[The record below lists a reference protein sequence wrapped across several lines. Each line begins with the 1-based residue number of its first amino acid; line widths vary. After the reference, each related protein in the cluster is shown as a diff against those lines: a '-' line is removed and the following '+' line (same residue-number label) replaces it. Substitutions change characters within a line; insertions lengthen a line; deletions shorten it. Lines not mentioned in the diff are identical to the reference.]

1 MENIYEKFLESSGV
15 SIDSRNCPKDAMFI
29 GIKGANFDG
38 NTFVEKA
45 LEQGCKYAITDNPE
59 IGVGNPNIIHVQ
71 DSLKTL
77 QDLAHYH
84 RMMFD
89 IPVIGITGTNGKTTS
104 KELIS
109 TVLSKEYNVLYT
121 QGNLN
126 NHIGVPLTLLRLN
139 RSHNIA
145 VIEMGANHPKEIE
158 FLCKIARPNY
168 GIITNV
174 GKAHLEGFG
183 SFEGVKKTKGEL
195 YDFIKSVDGK
205 IFLHADN
212 PHLCEMVY
220 SGTLFPPVISTS
232 TSSVTEIANPDTE
245 PIEVSGFANG
255 LETIKYGESEENFVS
270 GNILSCTPY
279 INVELRLNGN
289 ASGEKTSYKIETNLI
304 GDYNLSNILSAASIG
319 RYFGVMDED
328 IVAALSEY
336 TPTNNRS
343 QCTRTERNTLIVDAY
358 NANPTS
364 MDAALRNFSKIEAAS
379 KALILGDMKELGE
392 DSEAEHNKV
401 LALIKSLGFTKA
413 YFVGSEFAKVA
424 DSGFACFDNVES
436 LVEYFTQHPISD
448 STILIKGS
456 NSTRLTKIV
465 DSL

>member
-1 MENIYEKFLESSGV
+1 MENIYEKFLESTAV
-15 SIDSRNCPKDAMFI
+15 SIDSRNCPEGAMFI

-38 NTFVEKA
+38 NLFVEKA

-59 IGVGNPNIIHVQ
+59 IGVDNPNIIHVE

-77 QDLAHYH
+77 QDLACYH
-84 RMMFD
+84 RMKFN

-109 TVLSKEYNVLYT
+109 TVLSKEYNTLFT
-121 QGNLN
+121 LGNLN

-139 RSHNIA
+139 RGHQIA

-158 FLCKIARPNY
+158 FLCNIARPNY

-195 YDFIKSVDGK
+195 YAFINKVEGK
-205 IFLHADN
+205 VFLHADN
-212 PHLCEMVY
+212 PHLTDMANAVIEPVEMSAY
-220 SGTLFPPVISTS
+220 
-232 TSSVTEIANPDTE
+232 
-245 PIEVSGFANG
+245 
-255 LETIKYGESEENFVS
+255 IKYGEADENFVS
-270 GNILSCTPY
+270 GNIVSCTPY
-279 INVELRLNGN
+279 INVDLRLNGN
-289 ASGEKTSYKIETNLI
+289 STGEKASYNVQTQLI
-304 GDYNLSNILSAASIG
+304 GDYNLSNILSAACIG

-328 IVAALSEY
+328 IVAALRDY

-343 QCTRTERNTLIVDAY
+343 QCTKTESNTLIVDAY

-364 MDAALRNFSKIEAAS
+364 MDAALRNFSKIEANS

-392 DSEAEHNKV
+392 DSIMEHKKI
-401 LALIKSLGFTKA
+401 LALIESLGFERV
-413 YFVGSEFAKVA
+413 YLVGSEFTKSAA
-424 DSGFACFDNVES
+424 GAYLCFENVEA
-436 LVEYFTQHPISD
+436 LKEYLATNPIKD
-448 STILIKGS
+448 YTILIKGS
-456 NSTRLTKIV
+456 NSTRLTQIV
-465 DSL
+465 PSL

>member
-1 MENIYEKFLESSGV
+1 MENIYEKFLQCSAV
-15 SIDSRNCPKDAMFI
+15 SIDTRNCPKDAMFI

-45 LEQGCKYAITDNPE
+45 LEQGCKYAITDNAE

-89 IPVIGITGTNGKTTS
+89 IPLIGITGTNGKTTS

-145 VIEMGANHPKEIE
+145 VVEMGANHPKEIE

-195 YDFIKSVDGK
+195 YDFIHSVDGK

-212 PHLCEMVY
+212 PHLCEMVD
-220 SGTLFPPVISTS
+220 SGTEPVEVSMTAWNN
-232 TSSVTEIANPDTE
+232 VTEY
-245 PIEVSGFANG
+245 
-255 LETIKYGESEENFVS
+255 IKYGESKENFVS
-270 GNILSCTPY
+270 GSILSCTPY
-279 INVELRLNGN
+279 INVNLTLNDN
-289 ASGEKTSYKIETNLI
+289 ASGEKASYEVATNLI
-304 GDYNLSNILSAASIG
+304 GDYNLSNILSAACIG

-328 IVAALSEY
+328 IVSALSEY

-343 QCTRTERNTLIVDAY
+343 QCTRTEKNTLIVDAY

-364 MDAALRNFSKIEAAS
+364 MEAALKNFSKIETTS
-379 KALILGDMKELGE
+379 DKVLILGDMKELGE

-401 LALIKSLGFTKA
+401 LALIKSLCLTKA
-413 YFVGSEFAKVA
+413 YFVGCEFAKVA
-424 DSGFACFDNVES
+424 GSEFACFENVES
-436 LVEYFTQHPISD
+436 LAEYFSQNPISD

>member
-1 MENIYEKFLESSGV
+1 MENIYEKFLQCSAV
-15 SIDSRNCPKDAMFI
+15 SIDTRNCPKDAMFI

-45 LEQGCKYAITDNPE
+45 LEQGCKYAITDNAE

-145 VIEMGANHPKEIE
+145 VVEMGANHPKEIE

-205 IFLHADN
+205 IFLHSDN
-212 PHLCEMVY
+212 PHLCEMVN
-220 SGTLFPPVISTS
+220 SN
-232 TSSVTEIANPDTE
+232 TELV
-245 PIEVSGFANG
+245 EVSMTEFANA

-270 GNILSCTPY
+270 GSILSCTPY

-304 GDYNLSNILSAASIG
+304 GDYNLSNILSAACIG
-319 RYFGVMDED
+319 RYFGVMDEE
-328 IVAALSEY
+328 IVSALQEY

-343 QCTRTERNTLIVDAY
+343 QCTRTEKNTLIVDAY

-364 MDAALRNFSKIEAAS
+364 MEAALKNFSKIDTTS
-379 KALILGDMKELGE
+379 DKVLILGDMKELGE
-392 DSEAEHNKV
+392 DSETEHQKV
-401 LALIKSLGFTKA
+401 LALIQSLGFTKA

-424 DSGFACFDNVES
+424 GSEFSKCFENVES
-436 LVEYFTQHPISD
+436 LAEYLTANPISD

-465 DSL
+465 PSL

>member
-15 SIDSRNCPKDAMFI
+15 SIDSRNCPKDAMFV

-38 NTFVEKA
+38 NLFVEKA
-45 LEQGCKYAITDNPE
+45 LELGCKYAITDNPE
-59 IGVGNPNIIHVQ
+59 IGVGNPNIIHVE

-77 QDLAHYH
+77 QDLACYH
-84 RMMFD
+84 RCKFN

-109 TVLSKEYNVLYT
+109 TVLSKEYNVLFT

-145 VIEMGANHPKEIE
+145 VVEMGANHPKEIE

-195 YDFIKSVDGK
+195 YEWIAGVDGK
-205 IFLHADN
+205 IFLHTDN
-212 PHLCEMVY
+212 PHLVKMA
-220 SGTLFPPVISTS
+220 GDL
-232 TSSVTEIANPDTE
+232 D
-245 PIEVSGFANG
+245 
-255 LETIKYGESEENFVS
+255 TIKYGEAGDNFVS
-270 GNILSCTPY
+270 GKIISCTPY
-279 INVELRLNGN
+279 INVNLSLNGN
-289 ASGEKTSYKIETNLI
+289 ASGESQTYEINTQLI
-304 GDYNLSNILSAASIG
+304 GDYNLSNILSAACIG
-319 RYFGVMDED
+319 RFFGVMDED

-364 MDAALRNFSKIEAAS
+364 MEAAIKNFSKIETS
-379 KALILGDMKELGE
+379 DKKVLILGDMKELGE
-392 DSEAEHNKV
+392 DSEAEHIKV
-401 LALIKSLGFTKA
+401 LNQIKSLGFTEC

-424 DSGFACFDNVES
+424 PS
-436 LVEYFTQHPISD
+436 LGFTQCFSD
-448 STILIKGS
+448 VDLLAEHFQSNLIENSTILIKGS
-456 NSTRLTKIV
+456 NSTKLTKIV

>member
-15 SIDSRNCPKDAMFI
+15 CIDSRNCPKDAMFV

-38 NTFVEKA
+38 NLFVEKA
-45 LEQGCKYAITDNPE
+45 LELGCKYAITDNPE
-59 IGVGNPNIIHVQ
+59 IGVGNPNIIHVE

-77 QDLAHYH
+77 QDLACYH
-84 RMMFD
+84 RCKFN

-145 VIEMGANHPKEIE
+145 VVEMGANHPKEIE

-195 YDFIKSVDGK
+195 YEWIAGVDGK

-212 PHLCEMVY
+212 PHLCEMAEA
-220 SGTLFPPVISTS
+220 GISTGS
-232 TSSVTEIANPDTE
+232 MTAC
-245 PIEVSGFANG
+245 
-255 LETIKYGESEENFVS
+255 IKYGEAGDNFVS
-270 GNILSCTPY
+270 GKIISCTPY
-279 INVELRLNGN
+279 INVNLSLNGN
-289 ASGEKTSYKIETNLI
+289 ASGESQTYEINTQLI
-304 GDYNLSNILSAASIG
+304 GDYNLSNILSAACIG
-319 RYFGVMDED
+319 RFFGVMDED

-364 MDAALRNFSKIEAAS
+364 MEAAIKNFSKIETS
-379 KALILGDMKELGE
+379 DKKVLILGDMKELGE
-392 DSEAEHNKV
+392 DSEAEHIKV
-401 LALIKSLGFTKA
+401 LNQIKSLGFTEC
-413 YFVGSEFAKVA
+413 YFVGSEFTKVA
-424 DSGFACFDNVES
+424 PS
-436 LVEYFTQHPISD
+436 LGFTQCFSD
-448 STILIKGS
+448 VDLLAEHFQSNSIENSTILIKGS
-456 NSTRLTKIV
+456 NSTKLTKIV
-465 DSL
+465 PSL

>member
-1 MENIYEKFLESSGV
+1 MENIYEKFLESTAV
-15 SIDSRNCPKDAMFI
+15 SIDSRNCPEGAMFI

-38 NTFVEKA
+38 NLFVEKA

-59 IGVGNPNIIHVQ
+59 IGVGNPNIIHVA

-77 QDLAHYH
+77 QDLAAYH
-84 RMMFD
+84 RMKFN
-89 IPVIGITGTNGKTTS
+89 IPVIAITGTNGKTTS

-109 TVLSKEYNVLYT
+109 TVLSKEYNTLFT
-121 QGNLN
+121 LGNLN

-139 RSHNIA
+139 RGHNIA

-158 FLCKIARPNY
+158 FLCKIARPNF

-195 YDFIKSVDGK
+195 YEFIRGVEGK

-212 PHLCEMVY
+212 PHLCEM
-220 SGTLFPPVISTS
+220 L
-232 TSSVTEIANPDTE
+232 NPDTE
-245 PIEVSGFANG
+245 PVEVSMTAGNNVPAIANA
-255 LETIKYGESEENFVS
+255 LETIKYGEADENFVS
-270 GNILSCTPY
+270 GNIVSCTPY
-279 INVELRLNGN
+279 INVDLRLNGN
-289 ASGEKTSYKIETNLI
+289 ASGEKQSYSVATQLI
-304 GDYNLSNILSAASIG
+304 GDYNLSNILSAACIG

-328 IVAALSEY
+328 IVAALREY
-336 TPTNNRS
+336 TPNNNRS
-343 QCTRTERNTLIVDAY
+343 QCTKTESNTLIVDAY

-364 MDAALRNFSKIEAAS
+364 MDAALKNFSKIEAAN

-392 DSEAEHNKV
+392 DSIMEHNKI
-401 LALIKSLGFTKA
+401 LALIESLGFDKV
-413 YFVGSEFAKVA
+413 YLVGSEFTTAA
-424 DSGFACFDNVES
+424 AGAHPCFENVDA
-436 LVEYFTQHPISD
+436 LKEYLTANPIVD
-448 STILIKGS
+448 YTILIKGS

>member
-45 LEQGCKYAITDNPE
+45 LEQGCKYAITDNAE

-109 TVLSKEYNVLYT
+109 SVLSKEYNVLYT

-145 VIEMGANHPKEIE
+145 VVEMGANHPEEIE

-195 YDFIKSVDGK
+195 YDFIHSVDGK

-212 PHLCEMVY
+212 PHLCEMANA
-220 SGTLFPPVISTS
+220 
-232 TSSVTEIANPDTE
+232 VTEPV
-245 PIEVSGFANG
+245 EVPAFANS
-255 LETIKYGESEENFVS
+255 LETIKYGEADENFVS
-270 GNILSCTPY
+270 GNIVSCTPY
-279 INVELRLNGN
+279 INVDLRLNGN
-289 ASGEKTSYKIETNLI
+289 VSGEKTSYKIETNLI
-304 GDYNLSNILSAASIG
+304 GDYNLSNILSAACIG
-319 RYFGVMDED
+319 RYFGVMDEE
-328 IVAALSEY
+328 IVSALQEY

-343 QCTRTERNTLIVDAY
+343 QCTRTEKNTLIVDAY

-364 MDAALRNFSKIEAAS
+364 MEAALKNFSKIETTS
-379 KALILGDMKELGE
+379 NKVLILGDMKELGE
-392 DSEAEHNKV
+392 DSEAEHQKV
-401 LALIKSLGFTKA
+401 LALIQSLGFTGS

-424 DSGFACFDNVES
+424 GSEFSKCFENVES
-436 LVEYFTQHPISD
+436 LAEYLTANPISD

>member
-1 MENIYEKFLESSGV
+1 MENIYEKFLQSTAV
-15 SIDSRNCPKDAMFI
+15 SIDSRNCPEGALFI

-38 NTFVEKA
+38 NLFVEKA

-59 IGVGNPNIIHVQ
+59 IGVGNPNIIHVE

-77 QDLAHYH
+77 QDLAAYH
-84 RMMFD
+84 RMKFN
-89 IPVIGITGTNGKTTS
+89 IPVIAITGTNGKTTS

-109 TVLSKEYNVLYT
+109 TVLSKEYNTLFT
-121 QGNLN
+121 LGNLN

-139 RSHNIA
+139 RGHNIA

-158 FLCKIARPNY
+158 FLCNIARPNF

-195 YDFIKSVDGK
+195 YEFIRGVEGK

-212 PHLCEMVY
+212 SHLMDMVEAVFETVAEPVEAVEMPAY
-220 SGTLFPPVISTS
+220 
-232 TSSVTEIANPDTE
+232 
-245 PIEVSGFANG
+245 
-255 LETIKYGESEENFVS
+255 IKYGEADENFVS
-270 GNILSCTPY
+270 GNIVSCTPY
-279 INVELRLNGN
+279 INVNLRLNGN
-289 ASGEKTSYKIETNLI
+289 ASGEKASYEVATNLI
-304 GDYNLSNILSAASIG
+304 GDYNLSNILSAACIG

-328 IVAALSEY
+328 IVSALSEY

-343 QCTRTERNTLIVDAY
+343 QCTKTESNTLIVDAY

-364 MDAALRNFSKIEAAS
+364 MDAALKNFSKIEAAS

-392 DSEAEHNKV
+392 DSIMEHSKI
-401 LALIKSLGFTKA
+401 LALIESLGFEKV
-413 YFVGSEFAKVA
+413 YLVGSEFARA
-424 DSGFACFDNVES
+424 AAGAHPCFENVDA
-436 LVEYFTQHPISD
+436 LKEYLTANPIVD
-448 STILIKGS
+448 YTILIKGS

>member
-59 IGVGNPNIIHVQ
+59 IGVGNPNIIHVH

-145 VIEMGANHPKEIE
+145 VVEMGANHPKEIE

-195 YDFIKSVDGK
+195 YDFIQSVDGK

-212 PHLCEMVY
+212 PHLCEMVNA
-220 SGTLFPPVISTS
+220 L
-232 TSSVTEIANPDTE
+232 EI
-245 PIEVSGFANG
+245 
-255 LETIKYGESEENFVS
+255 IKYGESEENFVS
-270 GNILSCTPY
+270 GSILSCTPY

-304 GDYNLSNILSAASIG
+304 GDYNLSNILSAACIG
-319 RYFGVMDED
+319 RYFGVMDEE
-328 IVAALSEY
+328 IVSALQEY

-343 QCTRTERNTLIVDAY
+343 QCTRTEKNTLIVDAY

-364 MDAALRNFSKIEAAS
+364 MEAALKNFSKIETTS
-379 KALILGDMKELGE
+379 DKVLILGDMKELGE

-401 LALIKSLGFTKA
+401 LALIKSLGFTKV

-424 DSGFACFDNVES
+424 GSEFSKCFENVES
-436 LVEYFTQHPISD
+436 LAEYLTANPISD

>member
-1 MENIYEKFLESSGV
+1 MENIYEKFLQCSAV
-15 SIDSRNCPKDAMFI
+15 SIDTRNCPKDAMFI

-45 LEQGCKYAITDNPE
+45 LEQGCKYAITDNAE

-145 VIEMGANHPKEIE
+145 VVEMGANHPKEIE
-158 FLCKIARPNY
+158 FLCKIARPNN

-195 YDFIKSVDGK
+195 YDFIHSVDGK

-212 PHLCEMVY
+212 PHLCEMVNA
-220 SGTLFPPVISTS
+220 
-232 TSSVTEIANPDTE
+232 VTEPV
-245 PIEVSGFANG
+245 EVSMTTGNNMPAFANA

-270 GNILSCTPY
+270 GSILSCTPY
-279 INVELRLNGN
+279 INVSLRLNGN

-304 GDYNLSNILSAASIG
+304 GDYNLSNILSAACIG
-319 RYFGVMDED
+319 RYFGVMDEE
-328 IVAALSEY
+328 IVSALQEY

-343 QCTRTERNTLIVDAY
+343 QCTRTEKNTLIVDAY

-364 MDAALRNFSKIEAAS
+364 MEAALKNFSKIETTS
-379 KALILGDMKELGE
+379 DKVLILGDMKELGE

-424 DSGFACFDNVES
+424 GSEFACFENVES
-436 LVEYFTQHPISD
+436 LAEYFSQNPISD

>member
-145 VIEMGANHPKEIE
+145 VVEMGANHPKEIE

-212 PHLCEMVY
+212 PHLCEMVN
-220 SGTLFPPVISTS
+220 SGTEPVEVSMTAGNN
-232 TSSVTEIANPDTE
+232 VTE
-245 PIEVSGFANG
+245 FANA

-270 GNILSCTPY
+270 GSILSCTPY

-304 GDYNLSNILSAASIG
+304 GDYNLSNILSAACIG

-328 IVAALSEY
+328 IVAALREY
-336 TPTNNRS
+336 TPNNNRS
-343 QCTRTERNTLIVDAY
+343 QCTKTESNTLIVDAY

-392 DSEAEHNKV
+392 DSIMEHNKI
-401 LALIKSLGFTKA
+401 LALIESFGFDKV
-413 YFVGSEFAKVA
+413 YLVGSEFTRASA
-424 DSGFACFDNVES
+424 GAHPCFENVDA
-436 LVEYFTQHPISD
+436 LKEYLTANPIAGY
-448 STILIKGS
+448 TILIKGS
-456 NSTRLTKIV
+456 NSTRLTQIV
-465 DSL
+465 PSL

>member
-195 YDFIKSVDGK
+195 YEFIRGVEGK

-212 PHLCEMVY
+212 PHLCEMVN
-220 SGTLFPPVISTS
+220 SGTEPVEVSMTAGNN
-232 TSSVTEIANPDTE
+232 VTE
-245 PIEVSGFANG
+245 FANA

-270 GNILSCTPY
+270 GSILSCTPY

-304 GDYNLSNILSAASIG
+304 GDYNLSNILSAACIG
-319 RYFGVMDED
+319 RYFGVMDEE
-328 IVAALSEY
+328 IVSALQEY

-343 QCTRTERNTLIVDAY
+343 QCTRTEKNTLIVDAY

-364 MDAALRNFSKIEAAS
+364 MEAALKNFSKIETTS
-379 KALILGDMKELGE
+379 GKVLILGDMKELGE

-401 LALIKSLGFTKA
+401 LALIKSLGFDKV
-413 YFVGSEFAKVA
+413 YLVGSEFTRASA
-424 DSGFACFDNVES
+424 GAHPCFENVDA
-436 LVEYFTQHPISD
+436 LKEYLTANPIAGY
-448 STILIKGS
+448 TILIKGS

>member
-1 MENIYEKFLESSGV
+1 MENIYEKFLESTAV
-15 SIDSRNCPKDAMFI
+15 SIDSRNCPEGAMFI

-38 NTFVEKA
+38 NLFVEKA

-59 IGVGNPNIIHVQ
+59 IGVGNPNIIHVE

-77 QDLAHYH
+77 QDLAAYH
-84 RMMFD
+84 RMKFN
-89 IPVIGITGTNGKTTS
+89 IPVIAITGTNGKTTS

-109 TVLSKEYNVLYT
+109 TVLSKEYNTLFT
-121 QGNLN
+121 LGNLN

-139 RSHNIA
+139 RGHNIA

-158 FLCKIARPNY
+158 FLCKIARPNF

-195 YDFIKSVDGK
+195 YEFIRGVEGK

-212 PHLCEMVY
+212 PHLMEMAGDME
-220 SGTLFPPVISTS
+220 S
-232 TSSVTEIANPDTE
+232 
-245 PIEVSGFANG
+245 
-255 LETIKYGESEENFVS
+255 IKYGEADENFVS
-270 GNILSCTPY
+270 GNIVSCTPY
-279 INVELRLNGN
+279 INVDLRLNGN
-289 ASGEKTSYKIETNLI
+289 ASGEKQSYSVATQLI
-304 GDYNLSNILSAASIG
+304 GDYNLSNILSAACIG

-328 IVAALSEY
+328 IVAALRDY

-343 QCTRTERNTLIVDAY
+343 QCTKTESNTLIVDAY

-364 MDAALRNFSKIEAAS
+364 MDAALRNFSKIEAAN

-392 DSEAEHNKV
+392 DSIMEHNKI
-401 LALIKSLGFTKA
+401 LTLIESLGFEKV
-413 YFVGSEFAKVA
+413 YFVGSEFTTAAAGAHPCFENV
-424 DSGFACFDNVES
+424 DS
-436 LVEYFTQHPISD
+436 LKEYLTANPIAGY
-448 STILIKGS
+448 TILIKGS

>member
-15 SIDSRNCPKDAMFI
+15 SIDSRNCPKDAMFV
-29 GIKGANFDG
+29 GIKGANYDG
-38 NTFVEKA
+38 NLFVEKA
-45 LEQGCKYAITDNPE
+45 LELGCKYAITDNPE
-59 IGVGNPNIIHVQ
+59 IGVGNPNIIHVE
-71 DSLKTL
+71 DSLKAL
-77 QDLAHYH
+77 QDLACYH
-84 RMMFD
+84 RCKFN

-109 TVLSKEYNVLYT
+109 TVLCKEYNVLYT

-145 VIEMGANHPKEIE
+145 VVEMGANHPEEIA

-195 YDFIKSVDGK
+195 YEWIAGVDGM

-212 PHLCEMVY
+212 PHLVKMA
-220 SGTLFPPVISTS
+220 GDL
-232 TSSVTEIANPDTE
+232 D
-245 PIEVSGFANG
+245 
-255 LETIKYGESEENFVS
+255 TIKYGESEENFVS
-270 GNILSCTPY
+270 GKIISCTPY
-279 INVELRLNGN
+279 INVNLSLNGN
-289 ASGEKTSYKIETNLI
+289 ASGESQTYEINTQLI
-304 GDYNLSNILSAASIG
+304 GDYNLSNILSAACIG
-319 RYFGVMDED
+319 RFFGVMDED

-364 MDAALRNFSKIEAAS
+364 MEAAIKNFSKIETS
-379 KALILGDMKELGE
+379 DKKVLILGDMKELGE
-392 DSEAEHNKV
+392 DSEAEHVKV
-401 LALIKSLGFTKA
+401 LNQIKSLGFTEC
-413 YFVGSEFAKVA
+413 YFVGSEFAK
-424 DSGFACFDNVES
+424 FAPS
-436 LVEYFTQHPISD
+436 LGFTQCFSD
-448 STILIKGS
+448 VDLLAEHFQSNSIENSTILIKGS

>member
-1 MENIYEKFLESSGV
+1 MENIYEKFLESTAV
-15 SIDSRNCPKDAMFI
+15 SIDSRNCPEGAMFI

-38 NTFVEKA
+38 NLFVEKA

-59 IGVGNPNIIHVQ
+59 IGVGNPNIIHVE

-77 QDLAHYH
+77 QELACYH
-84 RMMFD
+84 RMKFN

-109 TVLSKEYNVLYT
+109 TVLSKEYNTLFT

-139 RSHNIA
+139 RGHQIA

-158 FLCKIARPNY
+158 FLCNIARPNF

-212 PHLCEMVY
+212 PHLCDMANA
-220 SGTLFPPVISTS
+220 
-232 TSSVTEIANPDTE
+232 VTEPVDVLMTE
-245 PIEVSGFANG
+245 GNNVPAFANS
-255 LETIKYGESEENFVS
+255 LDTIKYGEADCNFVS
-270 GNILSCTPY
+270 GNIVSCTPY
-279 INVELRLNGN
+279 INVDLRLNGN
-289 ASGEKTSYKIETNLI
+289 SSGEKASYNVQTQLI
-304 GDYNLSNILSAASIG
+304 GDYNLSNILSAACIG

-328 IVAALSEY
+328 IVAALRDY

-343 QCTRTERNTLIVDAY
+343 QCTKTESNTLIVDAY

-364 MDAALRNFSKIEAAS
+364 MDAALRNFSKIQASS

-392 DSEAEHNKV
+392 DSIMEHNKI
-401 LALIKSLGFTKA
+401 LALISSLGFTKV
-413 YFVGSEFAKVA
+413 YLVGSEFTKSAA
-424 DSGFACFDNVES
+424 GAYHCFENVEA
-436 LVEYFTQHPISD
+436 LKEHLATNPIKD
-448 STILIKGS
+448 CTILIKGS
-456 NSTRLTKIV
+456 NSTRLTQIV
-465 DSL
+465 PSL

>member
-1 MENIYEKFLESSGV
+1 MENIYEKFLESTAV
-15 SIDSRNCPKDAMFI
+15 SIDSRNCPEGAMFI

-38 NTFVEKA
+38 NLFVEKA

-59 IGVGNPNIIHVQ
+59 IGVGNPNIIHVE

-77 QDLAHYH
+77 QDLACYH
-84 RMMFD
+84 RMKFN

-109 TVLSKEYNVLYT
+109 TVLSKEYNTLFT
-121 QGNLN
+121 LGNLN

-139 RSHNIA
+139 RAHQIA

-158 FLCKIARPNY
+158 FLCNIARPNF

-212 PHLCEMVY
+212 PHLCDMANA
-220 SGTLFPPVISTS
+220 
-232 TSSVTEIANPDTE
+232 VTEPVDVLMTE
-245 PIEVSGFANG
+245 WNNVPAFANS
-255 LETIKYGESEENFVS
+255 LDTIKYGEADDNFVS
-270 GNILSCTPY
+270 GNIVSCTPY
-279 INVELRLNGN
+279 INVDLRLNGN
-289 ASGEKTSYKIETNLI
+289 STGEKASYNVQTQLI
-304 GDYNLSNILSAASIG
+304 GDYNLSNILSAACIG

-328 IVAALSEY
+328 IVAALREY

-343 QCTRTERNTLIVDAY
+343 QYTKTESNTLIVDAY

-364 MDAALRNFSKIEAAS
+364 MDAALRNFSKIEASS

-392 DSEAEHNKV
+392 DSIMEHNKI
-401 LALIKSLGFTKA
+401 LALISSLGFEEV
-413 YFVGSEFAKVA
+413 FLVGSEFTQAA
-424 DSGFACFDNVES
+424 AGAYPCFES
-436 LVEYFTQHPISD
+436 VDALKEYLATNPIVD
-448 STILIKGS
+448 CTILIKGS
-456 NSTRLTKIV
+456 NSTRLTQIV
-465 DSL
+465 PSL

>member
-1 MENIYEKFLESSGV
+1 MENIYEKFLESTAV
-15 SIDSRNCPKDAMFI
+15 SIDSRNCPEGAMFI

-38 NTFVEKA
+38 NLFVEKA

-59 IGVGNPNIIHVQ
+59 IGVGNPNIIHVE

-77 QDLAHYH
+77 QDLACYH
-84 RMMFD
+84 RMKFN

-109 TVLSKEYNVLYT
+109 TVLSKEYNTLFT

-139 RSHNIA
+139 RGHQIA

-158 FLCKIARPNY
+158 FLCNIARPNF

-183 SFEGVKKTKGEL
+183 SFEGVMKTKGEL
-195 YDFIKSVDGK
+195 YAFINAVEGK

-212 PHLCEMVY
+212 PHLCDMAY
-220 SGTLFPPVISTS
+220 SGTS
-232 TSSVTEIANPDTE
+232 TSSVTE
-245 PIEVSGFANG
+245 FANG

-270 GNILSCTPY
+270 GKIVSCTPY
-279 INVELRLNGN
+279 INVDLRLNGN
-289 ASGEKTSYKIETNLI
+289 SSGEKASYNVQTQLI
-304 GDYNLSNILSAASIG
+304 GDYNLSNILSAACIG

-328 IVAALSEY
+328 IVSALRDY

-343 QCTRTERNTLIVDAY
+343 QCTKTESNTLIVDAY

-364 MDAALRNFSKIEAAS
+364 MDAALRNFSKIDATS

-392 DSEAEHNKV
+392 DSIMEHNKI
-401 LALIKSLGFTKA
+401 LALIESLGFERV
-413 YFVGSEFAKVA
+413 YLVGSEFTKSAA
-424 DSGFACFDNVES
+424 GAYPCFENVEA
-436 LVEYFTQHPISD
+436 LKEYLATNTIKD
-448 STILIKGS
+448 CTILIKGS
-456 NSTRLTKIV
+456 NSTRLTQIV
-465 DSL
+465 PSL

>member
-1 MENIYEKFLESSGV
+1 MENIYEKFLESTAV
-15 SIDSRNCPKDAMFI
+15 SIDSRNCPEGAMFI

-38 NTFVEKA
+38 NLFVEKA

-59 IGVGNPNIIHVQ
+59 IGVGNPNIIHVA

-77 QDLAHYH
+77 QDLAAYH
-84 RMMFD
+84 RMKFN
-89 IPVIGITGTNGKTTS
+89 IPVIAITGTNGKTTS

-109 TVLSKEYNVLYT
+109 TVLSKEYNTLFT
-121 QGNLN
+121 LGNLN

-139 RSHNIA
+139 RGHNIA

-158 FLCKIARPNY
+158 FLCKIARPNF

-195 YDFIKSVDGK
+195 YEFISGVEGK

-212 PHLCEMVY
+212 PHLCEM
-220 SGTLFPPVISTS
+220 L
-232 TSSVTEIANPDTE
+232 NPDTE
-245 PIEVSGFANG
+245 PVEVSMTAGNNVPAIANA
-255 LETIKYGESEENFVS
+255 LETIKYGEADENFVS
-270 GNILSCTPY
+270 GNIVSCTPY
-279 INVELRLNGN
+279 INVDLRLNGN
-289 ASGEKTSYKIETNLI
+289 ASGEKQSYSVATQLI
-304 GDYNLSNILSAASIG
+304 GDYNLSNILSAACIG

-328 IVAALSEY
+328 IVAALREY
-336 TPTNNRS
+336 TPNNNRS
-343 QCTRTERNTLIVDAY
+343 QCTKTESNTLIVDAY

-392 DSEAEHNKV
+392 DSIMEHNKI
-401 LALIKSLGFTKA
+401 LALIKTLGFTKA

-424 DSGFACFDNVES
+424 GSEFACFENVES
-436 LVEYFTQHPISD
+436 LAEYFSQNPISD

>member
-15 SIDSRNCPKDAMFI
+15 SIDSRNCPKDAMFV

-38 NTFVEKA
+38 NLFVEKA
-45 LEQGCKYAITDNPE
+45 LELGCKYAITDNPE
-59 IGVGNPNIIHVQ
+59 IGVGNPNIIHVE
-71 DSLKTL
+71 DSLKAL
-77 QDLAHYH
+77 QDLACYH
-84 RMMFD
+84 RCKFN

-145 VIEMGANHPKEIE
+145 VVEMGANHPEEIA
-158 FLCKIARPNY
+158 FLCKIARPNF

-195 YDFIKSVDGK
+195 YEWIAGVDGK

-212 PHLCEMVY
+212 PHLVKMA
-220 SGTLFPPVISTS
+220 GDL
-232 TSSVTEIANPDTE
+232 D
-245 PIEVSGFANG
+245 
-255 LETIKYGESEENFVS
+255 TIKYGEAEENFVS
-270 GNILSCTPY
+270 GKIISCTPY
-279 INVELRLNGN
+279 INVNLTLNGN
-289 ASGEKTSYKIETNLI
+289 ASGKKASYEVATNLI
-304 GDYNLSNILSAASIG
+304 GDYNLSNILSAACIG

-364 MDAALRNFSKIEAAS
+364 MEAAIKNFSKIETID
-379 KALILGDMKELGE
+379 KKVLILGDMKELGE
-392 DSEAEHNKV
+392 DSDAEHIKV
-401 LALIKSLGFTKA
+401 LNQIKSLGFLEC

-424 DSGFACFDNVES
+424 PS
-436 LVEYFTQHPISD
+436 LDFTQCFSDVDLLAEYLQSNPIAN

-456 NSTRLTKIV
+456 NSTKLTKIV
-465 DSL
+465 PSL

>member
-15 SIDSRNCPKDAMFI
+15 SIDSRNCPKDAMFV

-38 NTFVEKA
+38 NLFVEKA
-45 LEQGCKYAITDNPE
+45 LELGCKYAITDNPE
-59 IGVGNPNIIHVQ
+59 IGIGNPNIIHVE

-77 QDLAHYH
+77 QDLACYH
-84 RMMFD
+84 RCKFN

-109 TVLSKEYNVLYT
+109 TVLSKEYNVLFT

-145 VIEMGANHPKEIE
+145 VVEMGANHPKEIE

-195 YDFIKSVDGK
+195 YEWIAGVDGK
-205 IFLHADN
+205 IFLHTDN
-212 PHLCEMVY
+212 PHLCEMAEA
-220 SGTLFPPVISTS
+220 GISTGS
-232 TSSVTEIANPDTE
+232 MTAC
-245 PIEVSGFANG
+245 
-255 LETIKYGESEENFVS
+255 IKYGEAGDNFVS
-270 GNILSCTPY
+270 GKIISCTPY
-279 INVELRLNGN
+279 INVNLSLNGN
-289 ASGEKTSYKIETNLI
+289 ASGESQTYEINTQLI
-304 GDYNLSNILSAASIG
+304 GDYNLSNILSAACIG
-319 RYFGVMDED
+319 RFFGVMDED

-364 MDAALRNFSKIEAAS
+364 MEAAIKNFSKIETS
-379 KALILGDMKELGE
+379 DKKVLILGDMKELGE
-392 DSEAEHNKV
+392 DSEAEHIKV
-401 LALIKSLGFTKA
+401 LNQIKSLGFTEC
-413 YFVGSEFAKVA
+413 YFVGSEFTKVA
-424 DSGFACFDNVES
+424 PS
-436 LVEYFTQHPISD
+436 LGFTQCFSD
-448 STILIKGS
+448 VDLLAEHFQSNSIENSTILIKGS
-456 NSTRLTKIV
+456 NSTKLTKIV

>member
-1 MENIYEKFLESSGV
+1 MENIYEKFLESSSV

-59 IGVGNPNIIHVQ
+59 IGVGNPNIIHVE

-145 VIEMGANHPKEIE
+145 VVEMGANHPKEIE

-212 PHLCEMVY
+212 PHLCEMVN
-220 SGTLFPPVISTS
+220 SGTEPVEVSMTAGNN
-232 TSSVTEIANPDTE
+232 VTE
-245 PIEVSGFANG
+245 FANA

-270 GNILSCTPY
+270 GSILSCTPY

-304 GDYNLSNILSAASIG
+304 GDYNLSNILSAACIG
-319 RYFGVMDED
+319 RYFGVMDEE
-328 IVAALSEY
+328 IVSALQEY

-343 QCTRTERNTLIVDAY
+343 QCTRTEKNTLIVDAY

-364 MDAALRNFSKIEAAS
+364 MEAALKNFSKIETTS
-379 KALILGDMKELGE
+379 GKVLILGDMKELGE

-424 DSGFACFDNVES
+424 DSEFACFENVES
-436 LVEYFTQHPISD
+436 LAEYFSQNPISD

>member
-1 MENIYEKFLESSGV
+1 MENIYEKFLQCSAV
-15 SIDSRNCPKDAMFI
+15 SIDTRNCPKDAMFI

-45 LEQGCKYAITDNPE
+45 LEQGCKYAITDNAE

-145 VIEMGANHPKEIE
+145 VVEMGANHPKEIE

-195 YDFIKSVDGK
+195 YDFIRSVDGK

-220 SGTLFPPVISTS
+220 S
-232 TSSVTEIANPDTE
+232 DTE
-245 PIEVSGFANG
+245 PVEVSMIAGTNIPAFANG
-255 LETIKYGESEENFVS
+255 LETIKYGEAEENFVS
-270 GNILSCTPY
+270 GSIISCTPY
-279 INVELRLNGN
+279 INVSLRLNGN

-304 GDYNLSNILSAASIG
+304 GDYNLSNILSAACIG
-319 RYFGVMDED
+319 RYFGVMDEE
-328 IVAALSEY
+328 IVSALQEY

-343 QCTRTERNTLIVDAY
+343 QCTRTEKNTLIVDAY

-364 MDAALRNFSKIEAAS
+364 MEAALKNFSKIETTS
-379 KALILGDMKELGE
+379 EKVLILGDMKELGE

-401 LALIKSLGFTKA
+401 LALIQSLGFTKV
-413 YFVGSEFAKVA
+413 YFVGSEFAKV
-424 DSGFACFDNVES
+424 SGSEFACFENVES
-436 LVEYFTQHPISD
+436 LAEYFAQNPISD

>member
-145 VIEMGANHPKEIE
+145 VVEMGANHPKEIE

-195 YDFIKSVDGK
+195 YDFIQSVDGK

-212 PHLCEMVY
+212 PHLCEMVN
-220 SGTLFPPVISTS
+220 SGTEPVEVSMTAGNN
-232 TSSVTEIANPDTE
+232 VTE
-245 PIEVSGFANG
+245 FANA

-270 GNILSCTPY
+270 GSILSCTPY

-304 GDYNLSNILSAASIG
+304 GDYNLSNILSAACIG
-319 RYFGVMDED
+319 RYFGVMDEE
-328 IVAALSEY
+328 IVSALQEY

-343 QCTRTERNTLIVDAY
+343 QCTRTEKNTLIVDAY

-364 MDAALRNFSKIEAAS
+364 VEAALKNFSKIETTS
-379 KALILGDMKELGE
+379 GKVLILGDMKELGE

-401 LALIKSLGFTKA
+401 LALIKSLGFDKV
-413 YFVGSEFAKVA
+413 YLVGSEFTRASA
-424 DSGFACFDNVES
+424 GAHPCFENVDA
-436 LVEYFTQHPISD
+436 LKEYLTANPIAGY
-448 STILIKGS
+448 TILIKGS

>member
-1 MENIYEKFLESSGV
+1 MENIYEKFLQSTAV
-15 SIDSRNCPKDAMFI
+15 SIDSRNCPEGAMFV

-38 NTFVEKA
+38 NLFVEKA
-45 LEQGCKYAITDNPE
+45 LELGCKYAITDNPE
-59 IGVGNPNIIHVQ
+59 IGVGNPNIIHVE

-77 QDLAHYH
+77 QDLACYH
-84 RMMFD
+84 RCKFN

-145 VIEMGANHPKEIE
+145 VVEMGANHPEEIA

-195 YDFIKSVDGK
+195 YEWIAGVDGK
-205 IFLHADN
+205 IFLHTDN
-212 PHLCEMVY
+212 PHLVKMA
-220 SGTLFPPVISTS
+220 GDL
-232 TSSVTEIANPDTE
+232 D
-245 PIEVSGFANG
+245 
-255 LETIKYGESEENFVS
+255 TIKYGEAGDNFVS
-270 GNILSCTPY
+270 GKIISCTPY
-279 INVELRLNGN
+279 INVNLSLNGN
-289 ASGEKTSYKIETNLI
+289 ASGESQTYEINTQLI
-304 GDYNLSNILSAASIG
+304 GDYNLSNILSAACIG
-319 RYFGVMDED
+319 KFFGVMDED

-364 MDAALRNFSKIEAAS
+364 MEAAIKNFSKIETS
-379 KALILGDMKELGE
+379 DKKVLILGDMKELGG
-392 DSEAEHNKV
+392 DSEAEHVKV
-401 LALIKSLGFTKA
+401 LNQIKSLGFTEC

-424 DSGFACFDNVES
+424 PS
-436 LVEYFTQHPISD
+436 LGFTQCFSD
-448 STILIKGS
+448 VDLLAEHFQSNSIENSTILIKGS
-456 NSTRLTKIV
+456 NSTKLTKIV

>member
-15 SIDSRNCPKDAMFI
+15 SIDSRNCPKDAMFV

-38 NTFVEKA
+38 NLFVEKA
-45 LEQGCKYAITDNPE
+45 LELGCKYAITDNPE
-59 IGVGNPNIIHVQ
+59 IGVGNPNIIHVE

-77 QDLAHYH
+77 QDLACYH
-84 RMMFD
+84 RCKFN

-109 TVLSKEYNVLYT
+109 TVLSKEYNVLFT

-145 VIEMGANHPKEIE
+145 VVEMGANHPKEIE

-195 YDFIKSVDGK
+195 YEWIAGVDGK
-205 IFLHADN
+205 IFLHTDN
-212 PHLCEMVY
+212 PHLCEMAEA
-220 SGTLFPPVISTS
+220 GISTGS
-232 TSSVTEIANPDTE
+232 MTAC
-245 PIEVSGFANG
+245 
-255 LETIKYGESEENFVS
+255 IKYGEAGDNFVS
-270 GNILSCTPY
+270 GKIISCTPY
-279 INVELRLNGN
+279 INVNLSLNGN
-289 ASGEKTSYKIETNLI
+289 ASGESQTYEINTQLI
-304 GDYNLSNILSAASIG
+304 GDYNLSNILSAACIG
-319 RYFGVMDED
+319 RFFGVMDED

-364 MDAALRNFSKIEAAS
+364 MEAAIKNFSKIETS
-379 KALILGDMKELGE
+379 DKKVLILGDMKELGE
-392 DSEAEHNKV
+392 DSVAEHIKV
-401 LALIKSLGFTKA
+401 LNQIKSLGFTEC

-424 DSGFACFDNVES
+424 PS
-436 LVEYFTQHPISD
+436 LGFTQCFSD
-448 STILIKGS
+448 VDLLAEHFQSNSIENSTILIKGS
-456 NSTRLTKIV
+456 NSTKLTKIV

>member
-15 SIDSRNCPKDAMFI
+15 SVDSRNCPKDAMFV

-38 NTFVEKA
+38 NLFVEKA
-45 LEQGCKYAITDNPE
+45 LELGCKYAITDNPE
-59 IGVGNPNIIHVQ
+59 IGVGNPNIIHVE

-109 TVLSKEYNVLYT
+109 SVLSKEYNVLYT

-145 VIEMGANHPKEIE
+145 VVEMGANHPKEIE

-183 SFEGVKKTKGEL
+183 SFDGVKKTKGEL
-195 YDFIKSVDGK
+195 YDFIHSVDGK

-212 PHLCEMVY
+212 PHLCEMVD
-220 SGTLFPPVISTS
+220 SGTS
-232 TSSVTEIANPDTE
+232 TSSVTEIAN
-245 PIEVSGFANG
+245 A

-270 GNILSCTPY
+270 GKIISCTPY
-279 INVELRLNGN
+279 INVSLNLNGN
-289 ASGEKTSYKIETNLI
+289 ASGENQTYEINTQLI
-304 GDYNLSNILSAASIG
+304 GDYNLSNILSAACIG

-343 QCTRTERNTLIVDAY
+343 QCTRTEKNTLIVDAY

-364 MDAALRNFSKIEAAS
+364 MEAALKNFSKIETTS
-379 KALILGDMKELGE
+379 NKVLILGDMKELGE
-392 DSEAEHNKV
+392 DSEAEHQKV
-401 LALIKSLGFTKA
+401 LALIQSLGFTGT

-424 DSGFACFDNVES
+424 GSEFSKCFENVES
-436 LVEYFTQHPISD
+436 LAEYLTANPISD

>member
-1 MENIYEKFLESSGV
+1 MENIYEKFLQCSAV
-15 SIDSRNCPKDAMFI
+15 SIDSRNCPKDAMFV
-29 GIKGANFDG
+29 GIKGANYDG

-45 LEQGCKYAITDNPE
+45 LELGCKYAITDNAE

-145 VIEMGANHPKEIE
+145 VVEMGANHPKEIE

-195 YDFIKSVDGK
+195 YEWIAGVDGK

-212 PHLCEMVY
+212 PHLCEMVNAVVY
-220 SGTLFPPVISTS
+220 SGTEPV
-232 TSSVTEIANPDTE
+232 
-245 PIEVSGFANG
+245 EVSMPTGNNMPANA
-255 LETIKYGESEENFVS
+255 LQIIKYGESEENFVS
-270 GNILSCTPY
+270 GSILSCTPY
-279 INVELRLNGN
+279 INVSLRLNGN

-304 GDYNLSNILSAASIG
+304 GDYNLSNILSAACIG
-319 RYFGVMDED
+319 RYFGVMDEE
-328 IVAALSEY
+328 IVSALQEY

-343 QCTRTERNTLIVDAY
+343 QCTRTEKNTLIVDAY

-364 MDAALRNFSKIEAAS
+364 MEAALKNFSKIETTS
-379 KALILGDMKELGE
+379 DKVLILGDMKELGE
-392 DSEAEHNKV
+392 DSEAEHRKV
-401 LALIKSLGFTKA
+401 LALIQSLCFTQV
-413 YFVGSEFAKVA
+413 YFVGSEFAKV
-424 DSGFACFDNVES
+424 SGSEFACFENVES
-436 LVEYFTQHPISD
+436 LAEYFAQNPISD

>member
-232 TSSVTEIANPDTE
+232 TNSVTEIAN
-245 PIEVSGFANG
+245 A

-270 GNILSCTPY
+270 GSILSCTPY

-304 GDYNLSNILSAASIG
+304 GDYNLSNILSAACIG
-319 RYFGVMDED
+319 RYFGVMDEE
-328 IVAALSEY
+328 IVSALQEY

-343 QCTRTERNTLIVDAY
+343 QCTRTEKNTLIVDAY

-364 MDAALRNFSKIEAAS
+364 MEAALKNFSKIETTS
-379 KALILGDMKELGE
+379 DKVLILGDMKELGE
-392 DSEAEHNKV
+392 DSIMEHNKI
-401 LALIKSLGFTKA
+401 LALIESLRFDKV
-413 YFVGSEFAKVA
+413 YLVGSEFTRAA
-424 DSGFACFDNVES
+424 AGAHPCFENVDA
-436 LVEYFTQHPISD
+436 LKEYLTANPIVD
-448 STILIKGS
+448 YTILIKGS
-456 NSTRLTKIV
+456 NSTKLTQIIN
-465 DSL
+465 SL